1 MKRYLVR
8 TIRHNKA
15 GKRIGKYTPIYA
27 KNRKEA
33 AMKHAMKDTFAV
45 GAGSMIGAGA
55 LGSMASMSG
64 VPAGL
69 GSNIMGAAGVG
80 FTALNYGQALKNV
93 TSTMQSSFKLKAIK
107 RRKR

>member
-1 MKRYLVR
+1 MKRKTTKTQR
-8 TIRHNKA
+8 
-15 GKRIGKYTPIYA
+15 
-27 KNRKEA
+27 
-33 AMKHAMKDTFAV
+33 MMKDTFAV

-93 TSTMQSSFKLKAIK
+93 QTAFGGIK
-107 RRKR
+107 TRRRKK

>member
-1 MKRYLVR
+1 MKRKTTKTQR
-8 TIRHNKA
+8 
-15 GKRIGKYTPIYA
+15 
-27 KNRKEA
+27 
-33 AMKHAMKDTFAV
+33 MMKDTFAV

-93 TSTMQSSFKLKAIK
+93 KSSFDLIGNK
-107 RRKR
+107 RRRKK

>member
-1 MKRYLVR
+1 M
-8 TIRHNKA
+8 
-15 GKRIGKYTPIYA
+15 
-27 KNRKEA
+27 
-33 AMKHAMKDTFAV
+33 MKDTFAV

-64 VPAGL
+64 VPAGI
-69 GSNIMGAAGVG
+69 GGNIMGAAGVG

-93 TSTMQSSFKLKAIK
+93 QTAFDGIGNKSR